1 MATSERWWDRTFAS
15 FARPA
20 FRTYY
25 IGLLCNMAGFWL
37 RIAATNWFAYEL
49 TGSSASLGI
58 ITMAAL
64 LPWVPIAP
72 IAGVWAERIDQRK
85 YLLGVYLGVAI
96 VNFILAAGIT
106 AGYVAW
112 NELLVATVLI
122 SVLRGM
128 ELPARHAIVRR
139 IVDLRLLSNA
149 IGLNAAGFHVMN
161 AVGFAV
167 AGVLYK
173 FAGPD
178 GCFYAVGAS
187 SLGMAIVLSRLE
199 LPPQA
204 KPKET
209 KHPLRELR
217 EGFAYVKTHA
227 LTRILVICAMGMVGL
242 LLSYRTLMPAIAKT
256 RLGLDADG
264 YGTIM
269 AISGVGSFL
278 AAIWVASGSG
288 GPGRRVWNIFLTV
301 WLGCLAVALIG
312 WTDQVWLAT
321 VGLFIAGFAAVGFMA
336 SANTT
341 VQETVPDHLR
351 ARVMGIWALIFGA
364 AFPLGGLVQGFVAEA
379 YGEAV
384 PVIGGAVLAF
394 VLSILLYAL
403 TAKKLTV
410 AVCHE
415 VGERREEEL
424 RADAIAAVE
433 DAGSSKPGE
442 GV

>member
-187 SLGMAIVLSRLE
+187 SLGMAIVLSRASL
-199 LPPQA
+199 LGIVLLIP
-204 KPKET
+204 
-209 KHPLRELR
+209 
-217 EGFAYVKTHA
+217 A
-227 LTRILVICAMGMVGL
+227 LVLGIRAFGDDTSTGQMVFLTATIGTL
-242 LLSYRTLMPAIAKT
+242 L
-256 RLGLDADG
+256 
-264 YGTIM
+264 
-269 AISGVGSFL
+269 
-278 AAIWVASGSG
+278 
-288 GPGRRVWNIFLTV
+288 IFLTGAFILWWRRPLRGHLAA
-301 WLGCLAVALIG
+301 WLNLLAVAIL
-312 WTDQVWLAT
+312 VL
-321 VGLFIAGFAAVGFMA
+321 GF
-336 SANTT
+336 
-341 VQETVPDHLR
+341 
-351 ARVMGIWALIFGA
+351 GIVH
-364 AFPLGGLVQGFVAEA
+364 PLVLKGGL
-379 YGEAV
+379 
-384 PVIGGAVLAF
+384 
-394 VLSILLYAL
+394 
-403 TAKKLTV
+403 
-410 AVCHE
+410 
-415 VGERREEEL
+415 
-424 RADAIAAVE
+424 
-433 DAGSSKPGE
+433 
-442 GV
+442 